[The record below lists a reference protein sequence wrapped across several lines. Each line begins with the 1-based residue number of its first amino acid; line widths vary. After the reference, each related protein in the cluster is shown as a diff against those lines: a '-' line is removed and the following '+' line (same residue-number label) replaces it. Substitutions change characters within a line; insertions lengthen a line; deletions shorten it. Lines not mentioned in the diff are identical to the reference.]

1 MRISSLRL
9 TSLLLAAIVLS
20 AGTAHAAPLRTL
32 YVAPTGSD
40 SADGGAITP
49 WRTLQRAANLVRAGD
64 LVIVRAGHY
73 AGFNLTTSGTAA
85 NPIVFSA
92 DPGVVVDSPNP
103 VRTQDG
109 INLEGASY
117 IVIEGFTVVGL
128 PRTGIRSVTNHHV
141 TIRRNVGDLNGRWG
155 ILTGFSDDLLIE
167 DNEMS
172 RSVAEHGIYVGN
184 SGDRPVIRRNHVW
197 GNSGNGIHMNGD
209 LSQGGD
215 GVISGAV
222 VEGNVIHGNGRTGG
236 SGING
241 DGVQS
246 SRIVNNILYDNHAS
260 GISLYQIDGGQP
272 SRNNFVAHNT
282 IVQAADG
289 RWAINIQDG
298 ATGNHVVNNIL
309 LTLHT
314 FRGAIDIST
323 DSLSGFV
330 SDSNAVIGRF
340 TTNGGNSVLTL
351 AAWRQATGQD
361 LHSFTTTPDALFV
374 DSAAGDYHLRTDA
387 PARDTA
393 MTPTDVLTDFEGL
406 ARPSGP
412 ASDIGADEYHVV
424 TLPPPPPPPAP
435 ADLIET
441 AVSNPPA
448 SVRRGG
454 HFTVTDTVKNQGG
467 TASGPSVTSYF
478 LSSDPVKSAADR
490 ALDNRRSVPALAA
503 GASSTG
509 SVSVHVPSGTPRGT
523 YFLLACSDQTAV
535 VVESSNSNNC
545 RAAMTSVIVK

>member
-1 MRISSLRL
+1 M
-9 TSLLLAAIVLS
+9 
-20 AGTAHAAPLRTL
+20 
-32 YVAPTGSD
+32 
-40 SADGGAITP
+40 
-49 WRTLQRAANLVRAGD
+49 
-64 LVIVRAGHY
+64 
-73 AGFNLTTSGTAA
+73 
-85 NPIVFSA
+85 
-92 DPGVVVDSPNP
+92 
-103 VRTQDG
+103 RTQDG

-117 IVIEGFTVVGL
+117 VVIEGFTVVGM

-141 TIRRNVGDLNGRWG
+141 TIRGNVGDMNGRWG

-172 RSVAEHGIYVGN
+172 RSVAEHGIYVSN
-184 SGDRPVIRRNHVW
+184 SGDRPMIRRNHVW

-246 SRIVNNILYDNHAS
+246 SRIGNNLLYDNHAS

-298 ATGNHVVNNIL
+298 ATGNRVVNNIL
-309 LTLHT
+309 LTLHA

-361 LHSFTTTPDALFV
+361 LHSFTTTPAALFV
-374 DSAAGDYHLRTDA
+374 DTAAGDYHLRADA

-467 TASGPSVTSYF
+467 SASGPSVTAYF
-478 LSSDPVKSAADR
+478 LSADPVKSAADR

-509 SVSVHVPSGTPRGT
+509 SISVHVPAGTPRGT
-523 YFLLACSDQTAV
+523 YFLLACSDHRAT

>member
-1 MRISSLRL
+1 MPTL
-9 TSLLLAAIVLS
+9 TLLLAAILLS
-20 AGTAHAAPLRTL
+20 AGTAAAAPLRTR

-40 SADGGAITP
+40 SVDGGPITP
-49 WRTLQRAANLVRAGD
+49 WRTLQHAANVVRAGD
-64 LVIVRAGHY
+64 QVIVRAGHY
-73 AGFNLTTSGTAA
+73 AGFNLETSGTAA
-85 NPIVFSA
+85 NPILFSA
-92 DPGVVVDSPNP
+92 DPGVVVDTPGP
-103 VRTQDG
+103 VRTLDG

-117 IVIEGFTVVGL
+117 VVIEGFTVIGM
-128 PRTGIRSVTNHHV
+128 PRTGIRSVTNSHV
-141 TIRRNVGDLNGRWG
+141 TIRHNVGDMNGRWG

-215 GVISGAV
+215 GVITGAV
-222 VEGNVIHGNGRTGG
+222 VEANLIHGNGRTGG

-272 SRNNFVAHNT
+272 STNNFVAHNT

-298 ATGNHVVNNIL
+298 STGNHVVNNIL

-314 FRGAIDIST
+314 FRGAISISP
-323 DSLSGFV
+323 DSLPGFV
-330 SDSNAVIGRF
+330 SDSNVVTPRF
-340 TTNGGNSVLTL
+340 TLDGGDSVLAL
-351 AAWRQATGQD
+351 AAWQQATGQD
-361 LHSFTTTPDALFV
+361 IHSFASTPAGLFV
-374 DSAAGDYHLRTDA
+374 DPANGDYHLLATA
-387 PARDTA
+387 PARDA
-393 MTPTDVLTDFEGL
+393 AVVATDVATDFDGL

-435 ADLIET
+435 ADLVET
-441 AVSNPPA
+441 SVSNPPA
-448 SVRRGG
+448 SIRRGA

-467 TASGPSVTSYF
+467 IAAGASVTTYF
-478 LSSDPVKSAADR
+478 LSSDPVKSAGDR
-490 ALDNRRSVPALAA
+490 ALDNRGRVPALAP
-503 GASSTG
+503 GAVSTG
-509 SVSVHVPSGTPRGT
+509 SVSVLVPTGMPRGT
-523 YFLLACSDQTAV
+523 YFLLACTDQTGAV
-535 VVESSNSNNC
+535 SESSDSNNC
-545 RAAMTSVIVK
+545 RAAMTSVTVK

>member
-374 DSAAGDYHLRTDA
+374 DTAAADYHLRADA
-387 PARDTA
+387 PARDIA

>member
-40 SADGGAITP
+40 SADGGPITP

-92 DPGVVVDSPNP
+92 DPGVVVESPNP

-236 SGING
+236 AGING

-374 DSAAGDYHLRTDA
+374 DSAAGDYHLRTDG

-490 ALDNRRSVPALAA
+490 ALDNHRSVPALAA

>member
-374 DSAAGDYHLRTDA
+374 DSAAGDYHLRADA

>member
-1 MRISSLRL
+1 MRILNL
-9 TSLLLAAIVLS
+9 ALAALLVT
-20 AGTAHAAPLRTL
+20 AGAAHAAPLRTL
-32 YVAPTGSD
+32 YVAPTGND
-40 SADGGAITP
+40 AADGAAITP
-49 WRTLQRAANLVRAGD
+49 WRTLQRAANLVRPGD
-64 LVIVRAGHY
+64 QVIVRAGNY

-92 DPGVVVDSPNP
+92 DPGVVVNSPNP

-109 INLEGASY
+109 INLEGASW
-117 IVIEGFTVVGL
+117 IVIEGFTVIGM

-141 TIRRNVGDLNGRWG
+141 TIRRNVGDMNGRWG

-184 SGDRPVIRRNHVW
+184 SGDRPVIRHNHVW
-197 GNSGNGIHMNGD
+197 GNSANGIHMNGD
-209 LSQGGD
+209 INQGGD
-215 GVISGAV
+215 GVITGAV

-246 SRIVNNILYDNHAS
+246 SRFVNNILYDNHAS

-272 SRNNFVAHNT
+272 SRNNLIAHNT

-298 ATGNHVVNNIL
+298 ATGNRVVNNIL
-309 LTLHT
+309 LTLHS
-314 FRGAIDIST
+314 FRGVIDISA

-330 SDSNAVIGRF
+330 SDSNAVTGRF
-340 TTNGGNSVLTL
+340 TTNGGDSILTL
-351 AAWRQATGQD
+351 AAWRTATGQD
-361 LHSFTTTPDALFV
+361 LHSFTTTPAAVFV
-374 DSAAGDYHLRTDA
+374 NSAAGDYHIGA
-387 PARDTA
+387 SSPARDTA
-393 MTPTDVLTDFEGL
+393 MVPTDVTTDFEGL

-435 ADLIET
+435 ADLVET
-441 AVSNPPA
+441 SVSNPPA
-448 SVRRGG
+448 RVRRGG
-454 HFTVTDTVKNQGG
+454 HFTVTDTVTNQGG
-467 TASGPSVTSYF
+467 TAAGPSVTTYF
-478 LSSDPVKSAADR
+478 LSADPVKSAADR
-490 ALDNRRSVPALAA
+490 SLDGRRRVSALPA

-509 SVSVHVPSGTPRGT
+509 SVSVRVPTGTPRGT
-523 YFLLACSDQTAV
+523 YFLLACTDQTAAV
-535 VVESSNSNNC
+535 SESSDSNNC
-545 RAAMTSVIVK
+545 RAAMTSVIVQ

>member
-1 MRISSLRL
+1 MHILG
-9 TSLLLAAIVLS
+9 LLLAAIVLS
-20 AGTAHAAPLRTL
+20 MSAAEAAPLRTL

-40 SADGGAITP
+40 SAAGGAITP
-49 WRTLQRAANLVRAGD
+49 WRTLQHAANVVRAGD
-64 LVIVRAGHY
+64 QVIVRAGHY
-73 AGFNLTTSGTAA
+73 AGFNLETSGTAA
-85 NPIVFSA
+85 NPILFSA
-92 DPGVVVDSPNP
+92 DPGVVVDTPGP

-109 INLEGASY
+109 INLEGASW
-117 IVIEGFTVVGL
+117 IVIEGFTVVGM
-128 PRTGIRSVTNHHV
+128 PRTGIRSVTNDHV
-141 TIRRNVGDLNGRWG
+141 TIRHNVGDMNGRWG

-167 DNEMS
+167 NNEMS

-184 SGDRPVIRRNHVW
+184 SGDRPVIQRNHVW

-222 VEGNVIHGNGRTGG
+222 VEANVIHGNGRTGG

-289 RWAINIQDG
+289 RWAINIQD
-298 ATGNHVVNNIL
+298 ASTGNHVVNNIL

-314 FRGAIDIST
+314 FRGALDIST

-330 SDSNAVIGRF
+330 SDGNAVTGRF
-340 TTNGGNSVLTL
+340 TTNGGDSVLTL
-351 AAWRQATGQD
+351 AAWQTATGQD
-361 LHSFTTTPDALFV
+361 THSFTTTPAANFV
-374 DSAAGDYHLRTDA
+374 DPSTGDYHIRADS
-387 PARDTA
+387 PARDAATVV
-393 MTPTDVLTDFEGL
+393 TDVTTDFEGL

-412 ASDIGADEYHVV
+412 AWDIGADEYHVV

-435 ADLIET
+435 ADLVET

-467 TASGPSVTSYF
+467 TAGGPSVTTYF
-478 LSSDPVKSAADR
+478 LSADPVKSAADR

-509 SVSVHVPSGTPRGT
+509 SVNVHVPSGTPRGT

>member
-1 MRISSLRL
+1 MRISSLLL
-9 TSLLLAAIVLS
+9 TSLLLAAIVVS

-85 NPIVFSA
+85 NPIVFKA

-172 RSVAEHGIYVGN
+172 RSVAEHGIYVSN

-298 ATGNHVVNNIL
+298 ATGNRVVNNIL
-309 LTLHT
+309 LSLHA

-361 LHSFTTTPDALFV
+361 LHSFTTTPAALFV
-374 DSAAGDYHLRTDA
+374 DTAAGDYHLRADA

-435 ADLIET
+435 ADLVET

-467 TASGPSVTSYF
+467 TASGPSVTGYF

-545 RAAMTSVIVK
+545 RAAMTSVILR

>member
-92 DPGVVVDSPNP
+92 DPGVVVESPNP

-172 RSVAEHGIYVGN
+172 RSVAEHGIYVSN

-330 SDSNAVIGRF
+330 SDSNAVTGRF

-374 DSAAGDYHLRTDA
+374 DSAAGDYHLRADA

>member
-40 SADGGAITP
+40 SADGGPITP

-236 SGING
+236 AGING

-374 DSAAGDYHLRTDA
+374 DTAAADYHLRADA
-387 PARDTA
+387 PARDSA